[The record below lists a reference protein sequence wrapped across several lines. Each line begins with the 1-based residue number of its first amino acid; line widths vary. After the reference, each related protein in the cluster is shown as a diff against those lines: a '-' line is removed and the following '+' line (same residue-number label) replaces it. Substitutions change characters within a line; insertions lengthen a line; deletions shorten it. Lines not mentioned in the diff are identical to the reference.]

1 MIRYMARSGVLQID
15 LAAVRA
21 AVDLALL
28 GCDELSRAGRRLRVP
43 VQPPSTDPVSLHLA
57 ERASCARLRLG
68 LAGEGAA
75 EELSR
80 MVEFLTAG
88 AYRLA
93 AISARTQVAIMG
105 LDVAPIAPDT
115 SVRASRPTEGIEQ
128 PGDLEPLTSDA
139 EVLSFAVLL
148 GEGPDDWNPPPVQ
161 TAGVRTAAVYVAQ
174 AGAILAAGLSY
185 GERPAATMTRFGDW
199 ICAYAD
205 AVEAIEVAVGEW
217 ASVYRAVRPAAHSAG
232 RPYIAFL
239 AAAVAGQ
246 PGSLPDSG
254 PGRAVLRHYLDDVSI
269 PAGEIADF
277 PRLNA

>member
-1 MIRYMARSGVLQID
+1 MAPSGVLTID
-15 LAAVRA
+15 LAAIRA
-21 AVDLALL
+21 AAELALL

-43 VQPPSTDPVSLHLA
+43 VQPPSTDPISLHLA
-57 ERASCARLRLG
+57 DRASRARLRLG
-68 LAGEGAA
+68 LTGEGAA

-115 SVRASRPTEGIEQ
+115 SVRASRPAEDIEQ
-128 PGDLEPLTSDA
+128 PGELEPLTSDA

-148 GEGPDDWNPPPVQ
+148 GEGHDDWDPPLAQ
-161 TAGVRTAAVYVAQ
+161 TAGLRTAAVNVAR

-185 GERPAATMTRFGDW
+185 GERPAATLTRFGDW

-205 AVEAIEVAVGEW
+205 TVDATEAAVGDW
-217 ASVYRAVRPAAHSAG
+217 AAVYRTVRPAAQTAG
-232 RPYIAFL
+232 GPYLTFL
-239 AAAVAGQ
+239 AGAVAGQ

-254 PGRAVLRHYLDDVSI
+254 PARAVLTHYLDVSI
-269 PAGEIADF
+269 PGGEIADF